1 MYIIIAVVIGVLLF
15 VAGVM
20 DLKSKTISRK
30 MIWILAIAG
39 LTSTLTKIV
48 IRQQFELWEITG
60 GVLIGLC
67 SIGLLMISKEQIGRG
82 DGFVIT
88 ALGLALG
95 FTKCLYAVCIASI
108 IMTVVSVFIL
118 VLRKGNRTTRV
129 PFIPALF
136 AGYMVCIMT
145 IG

>member
-1 MYIIIAVVIGVLLF
+1 M
-15 VAGVM
+15 
-20 DLKSKTISRK
+20 
-30 MIWILAIAG
+30 
-39 LTSTLTKIV
+39 
-48 IRQQFELWEITG
+48 
-60 GVLIGLC
+60 
-67 SIGLLMISKEQIGRG
+67 
-82 DGFVIT
+82 IT

-95 FTKCLYAVCIASI
+95 FTRCLYVVCIASI